1 LKENQ
6 LNVTTRFRSMT
17 TRRNPFVQALTQLG
31 FGRKVLIV
39 DHQGEP
45 ESAPRSAQYR
55 GSRADSESTDH
66 AISRVERA
74 SRGFLESGHP
84 GITGGAVEMSTFY
97 EIIKRPII
105 TEKGL
110 TLKEQDRTL
119 CFEVAD
125 NASKT
130 QIQQAVERLFK
141 VKVQHVRTMT
151 VKGKMRRRG
160 RYSGY
165 RPDWKKAYVTLR
177 EGEKMV
183 EYGENF

>member
-1 LKENQ
+1 
-6 LNVTTRFRSMT
+6 
-17 TRRNPFVQALTQLG
+17 
-31 FGRKVLIV
+31 
-39 DHQGEP
+39 
-45 ESAPRSAQYR
+45 
-55 GSRADSESTDH
+55 
-66 AISRVERA
+66 
-74 SRGFLESGHP
+74 
-84 GITGGAVEMSTFY
+84 MSTVY

-151 VKGKMRRRG
+151 VKGKLRRRG

>member
-1 LKENQ
+1 
-6 LNVTTRFRSMT
+6 
-17 TRRNPFVQALTQLG
+17 
-31 FGRKVLIV
+31 
-39 DHQGEP
+39 
-45 ESAPRSAQYR
+45 
-55 GSRADSESTDH
+55 
-66 AISRVERA
+66 
-74 SRGFLESGHP
+74 
-84 GITGGAVEMSTFY
+84 MSTVY
-97 EIIKRPII
+97 EVIKRPII

-141 VKVQHVRTMT
+141 VKVQQVRTMT